1 VPSGSPPPA
10 ASTSTATSTS
20 TGADAD
26 AGSGQPMGSGA
37 GAGGHSAPGTGAQ
50 TPGGPAGSV
59 PAAAHA
65 VPTAHGAGTLDPVT
79 GLGTSAAGSATA
91 GAPTA
96 GAATTGDGT
105 GASGFGAAG
114 GAQFTSTSTTTA
126 TPAGSSAAA
135 TPSPVPLDQAADAVR
150 TTIVLGMR
158 DGNAQARITLAP
170 ASLGAL
176 QIHLQRTP
184 DGVIARVIADHPE
197 AARMLT
203 ANSDELRRSL
213 EAGGT
218 KLLSLDIE
226 SSDKQGT
233 PAEDQPAG
241 ARSAAGDEE
250 TDETGVSPASSAT
263 DNLHQGLHGPT
274 LVNVLA

>member
-1 VPSGSPPPA
+1 
-10 ASTSTATSTS
+10 
-20 TGADAD
+20 
-26 AGSGQPMGSGA
+26 MGSGA
-37 GAGGHSAPGTGAQ
+37 GEGGNPAPGTGAQ
-50 TPGGPAGSV
+50 TPGGPAGSM

-65 VPTAHGAGTLDPVT
+65 APTAHGAGTLAPVT
-79 GLGTSAAGSATA
+79 GLGSSAAGSATA
-91 GAPTA
+91 DAPAA
-96 GAATTGDGT
+96 GAAHAGDGT
-105 GASGFGAAG
+105 DVSGLGAAAA
-114 GAQFTSTSTTTA
+114 AQSTSTSTATA
-126 TPAGSSAAA
+126 TPAGFGAAA

-150 TTIVLGMR
+150 TTIVLGLR

-170 ASLGAL
+170 ASLGAI

-197 AARMLT
+197 AARLL
-203 ANSDELRRSL
+203 AAHSDELRRSL

-233 PAEDQPAG
+233 PAGDEPAG
-241 ARSAAGDEE
+241 ARSAEGDEE
-250 TDETGVSPASSAT
+250 TDQAGVSPASSAT
-263 DNLHQGLHGPT
+263 DNLNQGLNGPT